1 MHCSPTLPIPD
12 HFNGIFFVTLRL
24 RDALPESFGQNL
36 GLQYYSKQLEST
48 RFSKPEILLNTARK
62 RLFARFDQALDH
74 WNCGQ
79 IQLSNPALTKILL
92 EDLDQSTR
100 DSCKLLTCKIL
111 PNHLHLL
118 LHFQGEIPTTMPLE
132 EYDQIQF
139 PPLRNFVA
147 RFQNNTT
154 KGLKEALG
162 QNHDAFNPSTFQ
174 KRQANGIIQMEGEIW
189 HPRSFD
195 FQIQDADTFEKVV
208 QYIQQNPNPT
218 QP

>member
-12 HFNGIFFVTLRL
+12 HFDGIFFVTLRL
-24 RDALPESFGQNL
+24 RDALPESYVQNL
-36 GLQYYSKQLEST
+36 GLQYYSQQLEST
-48 RFSKPEILLNTARK
+48 RFSNPDTLLNTARK

-79 IQLSNPALTKILL
+79 IQLSHPSLSNIL
-92 EDLDQSTR
+92 EVSLDQSTS
-100 DSCKLLTCKIL
+100 DSCKLLIYKIL

-139 PPLRNFVA
+139 LPLRDFVA
-147 RFQNNTT
+147 RFQKDNSN
-154 KGLKEALG
+154 GLKSALE
-162 QNHDAFNPSTFQ
+162 QNHEAIKTSAFQ
-174 KRQANGIIQMEGEIW
+174 KRQANGRVQFDGEIW

-218 QP
+218 LP